1 MSEAPIKIVLQA
13 AKQAGFQEDHFV
25 SNVKILLGLGA

>member
-1 MSEAPIKIVLQA
+1 MKGVALQA